1 MAASSGPPK
10 IPSIGV
16 ERPQSVARAKPQSK
30 SPADPIVRNAIRYTM
45 SPREYELLHR
55 YVLSRSR
62 VLRRRAP
69 GVDKYP
75 DNSPDRSR
83 VKGKAKGPDYT
94 GGGAPAR
101 GDTYNARA
109 IRHALRV
116 FIASGVG
123 MKAYEVIKARLQGG
137 QECVPN

>member
-1 MAASSGPPK
+1 MAASSGPPR
-10 IPSIGV
+10 IPSIDV
-16 ERPQSVARAKPQSK
+16 ERPQPIARTKSQSK

-45 SPREYELLHR
+45 SPREYELLHK

-75 DNSPDRSR
+75 DTSADRSR
-83 VKGKAKGPDYT
+83 AKGPDYT

-116 FIASGVG
+116 FLASGVG
-123 MKAYEVIKARLQGG
+123 MKAYEVIQARLPGG
-137 QECVPN
+137 RECVPN